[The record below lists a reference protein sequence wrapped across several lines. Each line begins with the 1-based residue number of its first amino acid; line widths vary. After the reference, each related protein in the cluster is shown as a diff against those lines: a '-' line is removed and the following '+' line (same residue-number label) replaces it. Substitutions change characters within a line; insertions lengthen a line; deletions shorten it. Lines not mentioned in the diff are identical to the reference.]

1 MIADH
6 ISEVLIVTG
15 LLTMGAIAAFLV
27 PANILKLVFGIVDPD
42 AGTRFI
48 VQHWGLLVFLV
59 GALLVFAGRHPEVR
73 VPVLVVAATEK
84 LLGSGLMLTGSLRRR
99 PVVLAI
105 VAADSLMAVLYLRLL
120 LL

>member
-6 ISEVLIVTG
+6 SSEVLIVTG
-15 LLTMGAIAAFLV
+15 LLTMGAIAAFLA

-42 AGTRFI
+42 AGSRFI
-48 VQHWGLLVFLV
+48 VQHWGLLVCLV

-73 VPVLVVAATEK
+73 VPVLLVAATEK
-84 LLGSGLMLTGSLRRR
+84 LVGSGLMLTGSLRRR